1 MPDEDGISNV
11 VTCPDKTRFD
21 PNAANAYHCVAMC
34 RDVSRCVADP
44 EVLLPGQHSA
54 GVALGHAFAAQPA
67 EDTLLSW

>member
-1 MPDEDGISNV
+1 MQLMHIIVS
-11 VTCPDKTRFD
+11 R
-21 PNAANAYHCVAMC
+21 CVAMC